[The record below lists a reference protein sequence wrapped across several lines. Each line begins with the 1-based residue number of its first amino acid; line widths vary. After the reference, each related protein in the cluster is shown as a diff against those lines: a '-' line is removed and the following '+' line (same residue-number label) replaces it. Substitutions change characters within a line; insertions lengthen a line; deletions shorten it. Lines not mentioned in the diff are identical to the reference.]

1 MSFKVASKMP
11 MRTSMSIGSIN
22 PLSYVQSILTSAIQ
36 SAGLTTNT
44 NSNSLSSLAAT
55 SSVGQ
60 TSDNSRLS
68 PFAQMLAELQQLQQS
83 DPAKYTQV
91 TQQIAT
97 NLQSAA
103 QTATTAGNTTA
114 ATQLNQLATDLTSA
128 SKSGQLPSV
137 QDLAQA
143 VGGHHHHH
151 HHAHAA
157 SADSGTTTS
166 TDSSSTSSSS
176 SSARPTSVL
185 CWDAHY
191 GGFRAPRQPVRS
203 VTIRSCSPG
212 WWSVSATLRASG
224 CFRRFWRSLAAGW
237 LESSPA
243 TRRRQSHMACR
254 RGSI

>member
-1 MSFKVASKMP
+1 MSLKVASKMP

-44 NSNSLSSLAAT
+44 NSNNLSSLAAT

-103 QTATTAGNTTA
+103 QTETTAGNTTA
-114 ATQLNQLATDLTSA
+114 ATQLNQLVTDFTSA

-151 HHAHAA
+151 HAHAA
-157 SADSGTTTS
+157 PADSGTTTS

-176 SSARPTSVL
+176 SSAS
-185 CWDAHY
+185 
-191 GGFRAPRQPVRS
+191 Q
-203 VTIRSCSPG
+203 
-212 WWSVSATLRASG
+212 TLSQL
-224 CFRRFWRSLAAGW
+224 LAAFQTGGTQSDA
-237 LESSPA
+237 LNPMSIIMSTLSSAGIPA
-243 TRRRQSHMACR
+243 TSA
-254 RGSI
+254 